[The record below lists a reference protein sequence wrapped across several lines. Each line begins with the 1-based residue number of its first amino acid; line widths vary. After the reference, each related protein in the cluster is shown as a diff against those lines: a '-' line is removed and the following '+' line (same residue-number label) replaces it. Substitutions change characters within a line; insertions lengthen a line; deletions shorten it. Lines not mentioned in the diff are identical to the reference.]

1 MSESEPRLI
10 HGYLEALAAQL
21 PASIVDE
28 LADGLAETHR
38 SYLGRGLSC
47 DAAAEAAVEE
57 FGSAEEILAGFARV
71 NPARRAARRLLGLG
85 PVVGLCWVA
94 ALMTSRVWPGPLPA
108 RVGVGLALLAS
119 IGLLAVAA
127 LGRRYRVS
135 VLSGMAG
142 FAGFAALDTAL
153 IVGVV
158 VLVGSLTWVTA
169 LAMAGSLLRVAL
181 CARALRPAIAGWL
194 GLAGWREPL
203 VCASVL
209 SNLYV

>member
-10 HGYLEALAAQL
+10 RGYMEVVAGQL

-28 LADGLAETHR
+28 LADGLTETYR
-38 SYLGRGLSC
+38 SYLSRGLS
-47 DAAAEAAVEE
+47 AEAAVEE
-57 FGSAEEILAGFARV
+57 FGPAEEILAGFARV

-85 PVVGLCWVA
+85 PVVGACWVA
-94 ALMTSRVWPGPLPA
+94 ALVTSRVWPGPLPA
-108 RVGVGLALLAS
+108 RIGVSVALLAC

-135 VLSGMAG
+135 VFSGVAG

-158 VLVGSLTWVTA
+158 VLAGPLTWVTA
-169 LAMAGSLLRVAL
+169 LAMAGSAVRVAL
-181 CARALRPAIAGWL
+181 CARALRPAMAG
-194 GLAGWREPL
+194 
-203 VCASVL
+203 
-209 SNLYV
+209 

>member
-1 MSESEPRLI
+1 MPPSEPRLI
-10 HGYLEALAAQL
+10 RDYLQVLAARL

-38 SYLGRGLSC
+38 SHLGRGLSP

-85 PVVGLCWVA
+85 PVVGGCWVA
-94 ALMTSRVWPGPLPA
+94 ALVTSRVWPGPLPA
-108 RVGVGLALLAS
+108 RVGIILVLLAS

-127 LGRRYRVS
+127 LGRRYRVCAT
-135 VLSGMAG
+135 SGMAG
-142 FAGFAALDTAL
+142 FAGFAALDIAL

-158 VLVGSLTWVTA
+158 VLAGSLTWVTA
-169 LAMAGSLLRVAL
+169 LAMAGSMLRVAV
-181 CARALRPAIAGWL
+181 CARALRPA
-194 GLAGWREPL
+194 LAG
-203 VCASVL
+203 
-209 SNLYV
+209 

>member
-1 MSESEPRLI
+1 MPQSEPRLI
-10 HGYLEALAAQL
+10 RDYLQVLAAQL

-38 SYLGRGLSC
+38 SHLGRGLSP

-85 PVVGLCWVA
+85 PVVGGCWVA
-94 ALMTSRVWPGPLPA
+94 ALVTSRVWPGPPPA
-108 RVGVGLALLAS
+108 RAGVSLVLLAS

-127 LGRRYRVS
+127 LGRRYRVCA
-135 VLSGMAG
+135 VSGTAG

-153 IVGVV
+153 IVGAV
-158 VLVGSLTWVTA
+158 VLLGPLTWVTA
-169 LAMAGSLLRVAL
+169 LAMAGSMVRLAA
-181 CARALRPAIAGWL
+181 CARALRPAMAG
-194 GLAGWREPL
+194 
-203 VCASVL
+203 
-209 SNLYV
+209 

>member
-10 HGYLEALAAQL
+10 RGYLEVLAGQL

-28 LADGLAETHR
+28 LADGLAETYRTHL
-38 SYLGRGLSC
+38 SRGLSR

-85 PVVGLCWVA
+85 PVVGGCWMA
-94 ALMTSRVWPGPLPA
+94 ALVTSRVRPGPWPA
-108 RVGVGLALLAS
+108 ELVIGLVLAS
-119 IGLLAVAA
+119 CIGLLAVAA

-135 VLSGMAG
+135 VFSGVAG
-142 FAGFAALDTAL
+142 FAGFATLDIAL

-158 VLVGSLTWVTA
+158 VLAGSLTWVTA
-169 LAMAGSLLRVAL
+169 LAMAGSMVRVAL
-181 CARALRPAIAGWL
+181 CARAVRPAMAG
-194 GLAGWREPL
+194 
-203 VCASVL
+203 
-209 SNLYV
+209 

>member
-10 HGYLEALAAQL
+10 RDYLQVLAGQL

-38 SYLGRGLSC
+38 SYLGQGLSP

-85 PVVGLCWVA
+85 PVVGGCWVA
-94 ALMTSRVWPGPLPA
+94 ALVTSRIWPGPLPV
-108 RVGVGLALLAS
+108 RVGVSLALLAS

-135 VLSGMAG
+135 VFSGVAG
-142 FAGFAALDTAL
+142 FAGFAALDIAL
-153 IVGVV
+153 IVGVTV
-158 VLVGSLTWVTA
+158 MAGSLTWVTA
-169 LAMAGSLLRVAL
+169 LAMAGSMVRVAL
-181 CARALRPAIAGWL
+181 CAKALRPAMAG
-194 GLAGWREPL
+194 
-203 VCASVL
+203 
-209 SNLYV
+209 